1 MNAIINFITGRKSAW
16 VTLLLGL
23 VFAALAFG
31 PLAAKSSET
40 NPGIGLPAS
49 TESVIV
55 NEKLAELPG
64 ADSTAAVIVYAA
76 DQAMTAEQKLWV
88 QGTFD
93 QQAQSFVGGAGD
105 KFAEFSNVEVMG
117 KKFVPPA
124 QLSNDEA
131 TAVIT
136 VPLEKSEKT
145 EVITERVKDLRAIAK
160 DGMPAGLTAYVTG
173 PEGFQADLAGVFA
186 GADGL
191 LLAATGSVVIVLL
204 LITYRSPIL
213 WIIPLAV
220 VGVADQMAAKLAPSV
235 AGWFGITPDASV
247 TGILSVL
254 VFGAGTN
261 YALLLIA
268 RYREEL
274 LSIENRNEAMRKA
287 LRGAGPA
294 IIASG
299 STVTLALLTLTFAAL
314 EGNRS
319 LGIVCATGVVIAMI
333 SALAVLPAALVVFPR
348 WVFWPIT
355 PKMGGVNK
363 SDNGLWAKLGKGV
376 SKKPVVVS
384 IIGFILLGALATG
397 AAGIQVGLSSTD
409 RFLKTPEAVVGQ

>member
-1 MNAIINFITGRKSAW
+1 VNAIINFITGRKSAW

-105 KFAEFSNVEVMG
+105 RFAEFSNVEVMG

-173 PEGFQADLAGVFA
+173 PEGFQADRRP
-186 GADGL
+186 
-191 LLAATGSVVIVLL
+191 AACRHRFGS
-204 LITYRSPIL
+204 YRSAFDHLPQPNSL
-213 WIIPLAV
+213 DHSACR
-220 VGVADQMAAKLAPSV
+220 
-235 AGWFGITPDASV
+235 GWCCRPDGRQAS
-247 TGILSVL
+247 
-254 VFGAGTN
+254 A
-261 YALLLIA
+261 
-268 RYREEL
+268 
-274 LSIENRNEAMRKA
+274 
-287 LRGAGPA
+287 
-294 IIASG
+294 
-299 STVTLALLTLTFAAL
+299 
-314 EGNRS
+314 
-319 LGIVCATGVVIAMI
+319 
-333 SALAVLPAALVVFPR
+333 
-348 WVFWPIT
+348 
-355 PKMGGVNK
+355 
-363 SDNGLWAKLGKGV
+363 
-376 SKKPVVVS
+376 
-384 IIGFILLGALATG
+384 
-397 AAGIQVGLSSTD
+397 
-409 RFLKTPEAVVGQ
+409 